1 MVYPNG
7 FEEYV
12 ITKLETSQNRA
23 QIARELIKV
32 YGLEKNEETVRKKVA
47 SIAQKYNIA
56 QGKKP
61 IKRLFFDIETS
72 FVQGWFW
79 RTGWKQRVG
88 VHQVRVDKK
97 IICICYKWQHE
108 DTVHSLQWDKN
119 QDDKILLQKFIQVL
133 GDSDEAIGHNI
144 DKFDLPEIRTRC
156 IKQDILMFP
165 TYRTLDTYKKAK
177 KYFQFE
183 SNALNYIGKVL
194 GVGQKIATTKD
205 LWEAVIYDKSKKA
218 LKEMVAYCKQDV
230 ILSEDVFTAM
240 MPYIDHNTN
249 FAVLKGKD
257 KWHCPECSGEH
268 VSLSHTDT
276 TPMGYVKR
284 HMKCHDCKKFFKVSN
299 KTYLR
304 YIRQHNYKAPK
315 LVH

>member
-1 MVYPNG
+1 MVYPHE

-12 ITKLETSQNRA
+12 VTKLETSDNRA
-23 QIARELIKV
+23 QIARELIEVFDLNTKED
-32 YGLEKNEETVRKKVA
+32 LVRRQV
-47 SIAQKYNIA
+47 SRIAQKHNIA

-88 VHQVRVDKK
+88 VWQIKVPKK

-108 DTVHSLQWDKN
+108 DKVHSLQWDKD
-119 QDDKILLQKFIQVL
+119 QDDKVMLQKFVQVL
-133 GDSDEAIGHNI
+133 GNSDEAIGHNI

-156 IKQDILMFP
+156 IKQDVLMFP

-183 SNALNYIGKVL
+183 SNALNHIGQVLKV
-194 GVGQKIATTKD
+194 GKKIPTTKE
-205 LWEAVIYDKSKKA
+205 LWEDIIYNKSKKA
-218 LKEMVAYCKQDV
+218 LKDMVAYCKQDV
-230 ILSEDVFTAM
+230 ILNEDVFTAM

-257 KWHCPECSGEH
+257 KWHCPECSGMN
-268 VSLSHTDT
+268 VKLSHTDT

-284 HMKCHDCKKFFKVSN
+284 HMKCNDCRKFFKVSN

-304 YIRQHNYKAPK
+304 YLTGRK
-315 LVH
+315 LEL